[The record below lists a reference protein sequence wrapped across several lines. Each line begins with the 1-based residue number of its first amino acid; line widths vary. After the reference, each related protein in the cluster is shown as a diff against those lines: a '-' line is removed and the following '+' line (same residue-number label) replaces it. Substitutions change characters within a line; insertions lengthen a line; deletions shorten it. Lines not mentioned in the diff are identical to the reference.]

1 MDWAIVVP
9 TAITG
14 AVGLA
19 GIAGTLLSAK
29 MTSKADAK
37 NLRASIRAEDARA
50 KLADKRRIYAGCVA
64 ALTAYSDATVAANSP
79 KALIVKQ
86 HVRAEL
92 EYEVGRTRLA
102 AQVAVSEVDL
112 IAPPEVAVMAHRAA
126 LAVFDASEGKKI
138 ASIGSPIV
146 TLTMA
151 MRRDLGADDDSAGEL
166 VIAPAP
172 ANPGQSA

>member
-37 NLRASIRAEDARA
+37 NLKASIRAEDVRA

-79 KALIVKQ
+79 KALIKQ

-146 TLTMA
+146 NLTMA

-172 ANPGQSA
+172 ANPSQSA